1 MAFPFDRMPQG
12 SGLRRSNS
20 IRHFPNTLSCLQ
32 VKLNGLDSYALK
44 YSPGVSTNLPG
55 LGGFQNA
62 ALVFNR
68 LQLVVYLIR
77 QLAQGL
83 QSFLGKGQRS
93 ALALWTL
100 RSDLT
105 AD

>member
-1 MAFPFDRMPQG
+1 M
-12 SGLRRSNS
+12 
-20 IRHFPNTLSCLQ
+20 
-32 VKLNGLDSYALK
+32 K

-62 ALVFNR
+62 ALVFNPIAARGVPYSAAGAGAAVILERVQR
-68 LQLVVYLIR
+68 L
-77 QLAQGL
+77 
-83 QSFLGKGQRS
+83 
-93 ALALWTL
+93 ALASWTL